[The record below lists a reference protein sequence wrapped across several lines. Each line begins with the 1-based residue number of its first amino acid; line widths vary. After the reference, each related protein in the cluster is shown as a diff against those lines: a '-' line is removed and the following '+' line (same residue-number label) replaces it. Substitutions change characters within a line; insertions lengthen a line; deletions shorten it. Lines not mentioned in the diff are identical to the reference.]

1 MKKRKRYL
9 KQFLLAVAC
18 LLFLVSGVWGCTS
31 NEKSKDTEESYI
43 WYLAADKNS
52 VEKMEYEIS
61 GKTTEDQVEQML
73 KDLATVPEKKD
84 YVSLFQ
90 KGISVLDWKLED
102 EKLDLNFNSAYHD
115 MKPSEELIFR
125 YFVVRSLCQ
134 MKGVSYVAFFVEND
148 ALKDAENQNVGYMN
162 RDSFVQ
168 NIGMSLHNYQSQE
181 FVLYYAN
188 EEGNALIKE
197 TRQVRY
203 NSNKSKE
210 KVIIEELQK
219 SSLKNTKLLGISV
232 RDDICYVNFD
242 GEFLEEYGAQNPEV
256 TIYSIVNSLV
266 ENKVADEV
274 QISVNGSTD
283 VKYQDIVDLTRPL
296 EFNENL
302 IKK

>member
-18 LLFLVSGVWGCTS
+18 LLLLVSGVWGCTS
-31 NEKSKDTEESYI
+31 NEKSKDTEGPYI

-61 GKTTEDQVEQML
+61 GKTTKDQVEQML

-115 MKPSEELIFR
+115 MKPSEELVFR

-162 RDSFVQ
+162 QDSFVQ

-188 EEGNALIKE
+188 EEGNALVKE

-256 TIYSIVNSLV
+256 MIYSIVNSLV

-283 VKYQDIVDLTRPL
+283 VKYQDKVDLTRPL